1 MNNLRRWKHGTQCC
15 AKPLVMDF
23 GLEGATAIC
32 QVLAYVVPQ
41 INNTPSTSGYS
52 PAQWVLGRSP
62 NFPGEL
68 LGTNLPAAHLDTPF
82 EDELSKH
89 AVAKMAIVQAEMDQK
104 LRRALLRKYA
114 GTNTVL
120 YPGQPCFFW
129 LKDWFKFGS
138 STAMAGMTP
147 DRPVQKRRVIS
158 PLHEMDGDDTRD
170 DELIGTPTSNSDRS
184 GPLRHQILI
193 AVDLLWMQLRRLC
206 DKRYKLQ
213 LSHWKTS

>member
-1 MNNLRRWKHGTQCC
+1 
-15 AKPLVMDF
+15 MDC

-120 YPGQPCFFW
+120 YPGQP
-129 LKDWFKFGS
+129 GS

-147 DRPVQKRRVIS
+147 NRPVQKRRVIS

-170 DELIGTPTSNSDRS
+170 DELIGSPTSNSDRS

-206 DKRYKLQ
+206 GKRYKLQ
-213 LSHWKTS
+213 LSHWKAS

>member
-1 MNNLRRWKHGTQCC
+1 MNNLRWWKHGTQCC

-23 GLEGATAIC
+23 GLEGANAIR

-41 INNTPSTSGYS
+41 INNTPSPSGYS

-82 EDELSKH
+82 EEELSKH
-89 AVAKMAIVQAEMDQK
+89 AGAKMAIVQAEMDQK

-147 DRPVQKRRVIS
+147 DRPVQKGRVIS

-170 DELIGTPTSNSDRS
+170 DELIGTPKSNSD
-184 GPLRHQILI
+184 L
-193 AVDLLWMQLRRLC
+193 AVDLLWMQLRLLC
-206 DKRYKLQ
+206 GKKYKLQ